1 MRADTQR
8 KPLGFQE
15 VTSSKDRCVSFC
27 VVKINEFECQYS
39 FSVIS
44 MVWSNVLNQIAV
56 LNDCSKD
63 FNEFNR
69 LIFTI
74 IQVFNK
80 LCSLNNHIK
89 ILLLLAMK
97 NGFLIE

>member
-1 MRADTQR
+1 MA
-8 KPLGFQE
+8 KM
-15 VTSSKDRCVSFC
+15 
-27 VVKINEFECQYS
+27 NEFDGQCS

-56 LNDCSKD
+56 LNDCSKE

-69 LIFTI
+69 LIFTV
-74 IQVFNK
+74 IQVFSK

-89 ILLLLAMK
+89 IVLLLAMK
-97 NGFLIE
+97 NGYLIE